1 VSATPCPA
9 CGLDHDVPVE
19 EVVVGPEA
27 LERLG
32 AYADQKSWR
41 RLLLVDDANTAE
53 ALGDRLAEALRSAG
67 HLVTRLRFPERS
79 GLLADEGAVA
89 AARERLGAD
98 DPDGVLAVGSGV
110 INDITRYSTF
120 LEGRSY
126 VSVPTAASMDGY
138 ASNVAAMQFDGV
150 KVSHIAHTPLAV
162 FADLEVVAGAP
173 AEMTVW
179 GLGDLLGK
187 ACARFD
193 WALAS
198 GLLGELFCP
207 VVEARV
213 LGPLGFCT
221 AHAAEVRA
229 GRPDAVGELVRG
241 LVESGIAMAMM
252 GNSRPASG
260 CEHHASH
267 FWDLLAFRGLRP
279 HGPHGLQVGYATHFA
294 MALQRRGADLV
305 AGASP
310 PPVRAGGPGG
320 GDDTEARRWFGAQLE
335 ALEAVRREKEEILAR
350 GLPAWPRD
358 AAALE
363 ALAARLAEVASGF
376 EHVSSAL
383 ADSGVPATAGFLGL
397 DRDTLGATFRFANR
411 LRARYTVLDLLEGLG
426 ALDALVEEIVAGP

>member
-1 VSATPCPA
+1 MSASPCPA
-9 CGLDHDVPVE
+9 CGLDHEVPVE
-19 EVVVGPEA
+19 EVVVGLEA

-32 AYADQKSWR
+32 AYVDQKHWR

-53 ALGDRLAEALRSAG
+53 ALGDRLAEELGAAG
-67 HLVTRLRFPERS
+67 HLVTRLSFRERS

-89 AARERLGAD
+89 AARARLGAD
-98 DPDGVLAVGSGV
+98 GPDGVLAVGSGV
-110 INDITRYSTF
+110 INDVTRYATF
-120 LEGRSY
+120 LEGRPY

-150 KVSHIAHTPLAV
+150 KVSHAAHTPLAV
-162 FADLEVVAGAP
+162 FADLGVVAGAP
-173 AEMTVW
+173 PEMTVW

-198 GLLGELFCP
+198 GLLGEVFCP

-221 AHAAEVRA
+221 SHAAEVRA

-252 GNSRPASG
+252 GSSRPASG

-294 MALQRRGADLV
+294 MALQRRAAALVPGAGPPV
-305 AGASP
+305 EAGA
-310 PPVRAGGPGG
+310 AGRS
-320 GDDTEARRWFGAQLE
+320 DDAEARRWFGAQLD
-335 ALEAVRREKEEILAR
+335 ALEAVRREKAEILAR

-358 AAALE
+358 PAVLG
-363 ALAARLAEVASGF
+363 ALAARLAGVASGF
-376 EHVSSAL
+376 DQVSGAL
-383 ADSGVPATAGFLGL
+383 ADSGIPATPGFLGL
-397 DRDTLGATFRFANR
+397 DGATLRATFRFANR
-411 LRARYTVLDLLEGLG
+411 LRARYTTLDLLEGLG
-426 ALDALVEEIVAGP
+426 SLDASVEEILPGP